1 MYAANLIA
9 RFVSG
14 IVLLLLGLSIYL
26 GVRVTALKFEVR
38 ELRTSNVELQQAIE
52 SCKYDSKKLDDTN
65 VYLRQKMQRLDAYYK
80 QKPKPPVIT
89 GDTFNKDNLF
99 MADPK

>member
-1 MYAANLIA
+1 MFAANLIA

-14 IVLLLLGLSIYL
+14 VILLLVGLSIYL
-26 GVRVTALKFEVR
+26 GVRVATLKFEVR
-38 ELRTSNVELQQAIE
+38 ELRTSNIELQQSVE

-65 VYLRQKMQRLDAYYK
+65 IYLRQKMQSLDAYYK
-80 QKPKPPVIT
+80 RKPKPPVVS

-99 MADPK
+99 MGNPR